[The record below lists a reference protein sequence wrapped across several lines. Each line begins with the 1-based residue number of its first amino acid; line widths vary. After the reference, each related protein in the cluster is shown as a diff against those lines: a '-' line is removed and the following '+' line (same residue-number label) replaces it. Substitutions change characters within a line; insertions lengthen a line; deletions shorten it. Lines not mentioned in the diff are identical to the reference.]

1 MFQTTSAFLIFF
13 CAVFIL
19 FVIFFFFRV
28 YSSRMFQTTSAFLIL
43 FGFCIDVT
51 EAEVLP
57 DEGVCVC
64 VRVCNVECVLLLFRT
79 LAKRTCSIVREHIY
93 SGRFGVLYRRH

>member
-1 MFQTTSAFLIFF
+1 
-13 CAVFIL
+13 
-19 FVIFFFFRV
+19 
-28 YSSRMFQTTSAFLIL
+28 MFQTTSAFLIL